1 MIKKEDDM
9 KTEEAAALEKHEKDD
24 FKELLKA
31 LAFAAVIALSIR
43 TFLFE
48 PFNIPSGSMFPTLLV
63 GDYLF
68 VEKYSYGYS
77 QYSFPFGLVRFK
89 GRLMESVPERGDI
102 AVFRQPKQPK
112 IDYIKRLVGLPGD
125 RIQVRDGLL
134 FVNDKPVVREYVG
147 PEQLEDTGRLASYSK
162 YIETLPNE
170 LKHYIYEVS
179 DNMPLDDTQEFTVP
193 EGHYFAMGDNR
204 DGSLDSRVQDQ
215 VGFIPAENLVG
226 RAAFIFFSIDSSG
239 EKCAKEGSL
248 AGLRSRLCKITHWPV
263 SIRYSR
269 MFKRVNV
276 I

>member
-1 MIKKEDDM
+1 MEKKEDEM
-9 KTEEAAALEKHEKDD
+9 KSEQAAVAEKHEKED

-77 QYSFPFGLVRFK
+77 QYSFPLGLIRFN
-89 GRLMESVPERGDI
+89 GRVMESVPERGDI

-125 RIQVRDGLL
+125 KIQMRDGLL
-134 FVNDKPVVREYVG
+134 FVNGESVVREYVG
-147 PEQLEDTGRLASYSK
+147 SEQLEETGRLVSYSK
-162 YIETLPNE
+162 YIETLPND

-179 DNMPLDDTQEFTVP
+179 DNMPLDDTREFTVP
-193 EGHYFAMGDNR
+193 EGYYFAMGDNR
-204 DGSLDSRVQDQ
+204 DGSLDSRVQSE

-239 EKCAKEGSL
+239 EKCEKEGSL
-248 AGLRSRLCKITHWPV
+248 AGVRSTLCKIVNWPTA
-263 SIRYSR
+263 IRYSR